1 MNKPFEIA
9 TVIPTY
15 NRKHT
20 LQRAIDSVY
29 DQKYSSNEIIVVDDG
44 STDGTDE
51 WIKTKYPKI
60 ILLSQSNSGVSSA
73 RNLGIKAA
81 KSEWIALLDSDDEW
95 LPEKLQKQVKFI
107 QSNSD
112 NLCCHTNE
120 IWIRN
125 GIKINQMKKHQ
136 KYGGNIFYKC
146 LDMCRIS
153 PSSVLFHKS
162 ILDQTGDFDESF
174 KVCEDYDLWLRISAK
189 YSILYLDIPLIK
201 KYGGHEDQLSKVS
214 NGIEKYRIDVLEKL
228 IKDNFSD
235 EHLTGIRSMLIR
247 KWKIYSK
254 GAKKRGKMNQYNF
267 ALKRIDELSSEA

>member
-44 STDGTDE
+44 STDGTGE

-60 ILLSQSNSGVSSA
+60 IFPNCP
-73 RNLGIKAA
+73 IHFT
-81 KSEWIALLDSDDEW
+81 D
-95 LPEKLQKQVKFI
+95 
-107 QSNSD
+107 
-112 NLCCHTNE
+112 E

-201 KYGGHEDQLSKVS
+201 KYGGHEDQLSKVT

-228 IKDNFSD
+228 IEDNFSD